1 MMLSTW
7 KKVSLL
13 IWTAGIFTTT
23 VNAQIQFGVKGGFN
37 IAELLTSSNQSVI
50 VNNERMGIRNF
61 PRTDVYGGFLL
72 SVPLFKK
79 FIFQPEVVYS
89 QQGATGNPSGGAL
102 VSAIEK
108 YKLNYVNI
116 PLLIKYNLPVGFYVE
131 TGPQVGYLLSAKV
144 DEQLVGGVNTGKYF
158 HVKDQFKSTDIAW
171 VLGVGYLSPIDLG
184 FDIRYNLSLS
194 SINNASASDMQSAPV
209 QGGSIKNSVVQ
220 IGIFYLFGKSKNKT
234 AFKAA
239 EGS

>member
-1 MMLSTW
+1 MMFSTW
-7 KKVSLL
+7 KKISFL
-13 IWTAGIFTTT
+13 ILTAGIFTTT
-23 VNAQIQFGVKGGFN
+23 VNAQIQFGIKGGFN
-37 IAELLTSSNQSVI
+37 IAELSTSSNQSVV
-50 VNNERMGIRNF
+50 VNNEHMGIRNF
-61 PRTDVYGGFLL
+61 PRTDFHGGFLL

-79 FIFQPEVVYS
+79 FSFQPEVVYS

-102 VSAIEK
+102 VSA
-108 YKLNYVNI
+108 
-116 PLLIKYNLPVGFYVE
+116 
-131 TGPQVGYLLSAKV
+131 KV
-144 DEQLVGGVNTGKYF
+144 DEQLVGGVNTGKYY
-158 HVKDQFKSTDIAW
+158 HVKDQYKSTDIGW

-220 IGIFYLFGKSKNKT
+220 IGVFYLFGKSKNKT